1 MIDSGKKG
9 GNVRNQWRIAVAVL
23 VATML
28 MTGCAN
34 VSEAPVTTEHMPH
47 WSYTGES
54 GPAHWGDLA
63 PEYALCANGTAQTPI
78 DIVPTANEA
87 LVNPEVR
94 YRVGEVSIVNNGH
107 TIQANATP
115 GSAIMVNGVEY
126 GLAQMHFHAPSEHM
140 INGQR
145 ALAEVHFVHKAAD
158 GSLTVIGALV
168 QMGNQENEAWAP
180 FVAALHTVEGAT
192 TTTTLDWAAL
202 LPNDLMTYRYQG
214 SLTTPPCTE
223 GVNWMVLQTPVVLS
237 ESQLTAFTAAYN
249 GNARPIQDAADRAVI
264 LDNSDS

>member
-1 MIDSGKKG
+1 MIVARKVAT
-9 GNVRNQWRIAVAVL
+9 VRNWWWVPMVVL
-23 VATML
+23 LAMMV
-28 MTGCAN
+28 MTGCAKAP
-34 VSEAPVTTEHMPH
+34 SELSTTEHTPH

-94 YRVGEVSIVNNGH
+94 YRIGEVSIVNNGH
-107 TIQANATP
+107 TIQANATA
-115 GSAIMVNGVEY
+115 GSAITVNGVEY

-145 ALAEVHFVHKAAD
+145 ARAEVHFVHKAAD

-168 QMGNQENEAWAP
+168 QAGSQENDAWAP
-180 FVAALHTVEGAT
+180 FVAALNTAEGAT

-202 LPNDLMTYRYQG
+202 LPNDLMTYRYRG

-237 ESQLTAFTAAYN
+237 EAQLAAFTAAYN
-249 GNARPIQDAADRAVI
+249 GNARPIQDDANRDVI

>member
-1 MIDSGKKG
+1 M
-9 GNVRNQWRIAVAVL
+9 RNQWCTAMVVL
-23 VATML
+23 VAMAL

-34 VSEAPVTTEHMPH
+34 WPDESLTTEHTPH

-54 GPAHWGDLA
+54 GPAYWGDLA

-78 DIVPTANEA
+78 DIIPTANEA
-87 LVNPEVR
+87 LANPEVR
-94 YRVGEVSIVNNGH
+94 YRAGEVSIVNNGH
-107 TIQANATP
+107 TIQANAAA
-115 GSAIMVNGVEY
+115 GSAVVVNGVEY

-202 LPNDLMTYRYQG
+202 LPNDLMTYRYRG

-223 GVNWMVLQTPVVLS
+223 GVNWLVLQTPVVLS
-237 ESQLTAFTAAYN
+237 DTQLAAFTAAYN
-249 GNARPIQDAADRAVI
+249 GNARPIQDDADRDVM
-264 LDNSDS
+264 LDTSDS